1 MEEFLGYLVLGL
13 STLIGLFFAA
23 QKFLEPINALNLAV
37 QELRDYIG
45 SLKEDDERQ
54 NADIKEHGEQINQ
67 LKERVGKVETK
78 MDLYHKE

>member
-13 STLIGLFFAA
+13 ATLIGLFWTA

-54 NADIKEHGEQINQ
+54 NADIKEHTKEIDK
-67 LKERVGKVETK
+67 LKDRVGKVETK
-78 MDLYHKE
+78 IDMYHK

>member
-13 STLIGLFFAA
+13 STLIGLFAAA

-54 NADIKEHGEQINQ
+54 NADIKEHGEQIRKLQND
-67 LKERVGKVETK
+67 VGRIETK
-78 MDLYHKE
+78 IDMYHK

>member
-13 STLIGLFFAA
+13 ATLIGLFTAA
-23 QKFLEPINALNLAV
+23 QKFLEPIDALNLAV

-54 NADIKEHGEQINQ
+54 NQDIKEHSKEIDK
-67 LKERVGKVETK
+67 LKDRVGKVETK
-78 MDLYHKE
+78 IDMYHK